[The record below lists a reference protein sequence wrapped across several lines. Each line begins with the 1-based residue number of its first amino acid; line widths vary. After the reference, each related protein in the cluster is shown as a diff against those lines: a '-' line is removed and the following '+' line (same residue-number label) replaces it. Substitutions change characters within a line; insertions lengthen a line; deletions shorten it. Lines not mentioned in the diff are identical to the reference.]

1 MIDAKGSAFLVVGLL
16 LFTSFIS
23 IAGGQGTHSNIICE
37 PCETTDR
44 YELFNRTYFVF
55 GKLAVNETFTTPMDC
70 QIIHISIRAFRYFTG
85 QSHVRLYDEEK
96 PKLYLSADSPVFLIG
111 SAILP
116 GMGWFDDDNFTP
128 GNQTLELRAWGFGK
142 FTQIIGGIS

>member
-1 MIDAKGSAFLVVGLL
+1 VAGLL

-23 IAGGQGTHSNIICE
+23 VIIGQAQENNNNIYCE
-37 PCETTDR
+37 SCENTEW
-44 YELFNRTYFVF
+44 YELFNKTYFVF
-55 GKLAVNETFTTPMDC
+55 GKIAVSETFTTPMDC
-70 QIIHISIRAFRYFTG
+70 KEITMSIRAFRYFTG
-85 QSHVRLYDEEK
+85 QSHVKLYDEEE
-96 PKLYLSADSPVFLIG
+96 PKLYSSGDSPVFLLG

-128 GNQTLELRAWGFGK
+128 GNQTLELRAWGFGQ